1 MCDLI
6 QGIIGS
12 GTREEEVRVDLNRA
26 IEVIWDNRKYT
37 TNDPKTAISHL
48 NEEVARSL
56 QALLKGDLEQAK
68 SELEDAMS
76 CLFIAM
82 KVLEVDPEV
91 AVQQQVEKM
100 RKKNQRIMVLKQ
112 NKAEIYVNNELK
124 GGWSLWSPEDFKE
137 AEKLA
142 GEFGCEVVYEYQE
155 S

>member
-1 MCDLI
+1 M
-6 QGIIGS
+6 
-12 GTREEEVRVDLNRA
+12 DLNKA
-26 IEVIWDNRKYT
+26 IEIIWDNRKYR
-37 TNDPKTAISHL
+37 TNDPKTAVSHL

-56 QALLKGDLEQAK
+56 QALLKGDMDLAK
-68 SELEDAMS
+68 QELEDAMS

-100 RKKNQRIMVLKQ
+100 RKKNNRIMVLKQ
-112 NKAEIYVNNELK
+112 NKAEIYVDNKLK
-124 GGWSLWSPEDFKE
+124 GGWSLWSPEDVKE

-142 GEFGCEVVYEYQE
+142 EEFGCEVVYEYQE